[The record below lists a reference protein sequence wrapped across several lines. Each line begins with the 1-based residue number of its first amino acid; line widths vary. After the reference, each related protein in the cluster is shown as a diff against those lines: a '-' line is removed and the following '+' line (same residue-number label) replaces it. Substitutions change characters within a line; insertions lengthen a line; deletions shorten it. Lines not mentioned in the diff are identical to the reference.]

1 MQTVECGP
9 KDVIWVGRDIRIF
22 VTSRLD
28 DLTLLLVTA
37 PNAAALGGL
46 AHPARSAPADRR
58 RTSHILS
65 LCSGGC
71 FEIGGVS
78 VRLEDYRLPDL
89 GATPLRDRLLHIDAP
104 PGWAVTRDSGAHR
117 GARAAARKRVQG

>member
-1 MQTVECGP
+1 VQTVECGP
-9 KDVIWVGRDIRIF
+9 KDVIWVGRNIRIF

-37 PNAAALGGL
+37 PNGAALGAL
-46 AHPARSAPADRR
+46 AHPARSAPADSK

-65 LCSGGC
+65 LCSGEH
-71 FEIGGVS
+71 FDIGGVS

-104 PGWAVTRDSGAHR
+104 PGCAVTRDSGAHR
-117 GARAAARKRVQG
+117 GAHAMARKRAQG